1 MRDAIASERLTS
13 SPRITS
19 VYAFCGN
26 SGFFEF
32 AGGGSLADR
41 LQAHYAAK
49 YYMDDAEN
57 EDRNNDILSQYE
69 KLNLAYQVA
78 AGLADFHD
86 ADAMRNENG
95 RITSAAMVHADI
107 TTDQYVNIDGVFKL
121 NDFNRCRFMLRRRD
135 SAARVGG
142 DGEPCGFFV
151 GNNPAKNRSPEEY
164 AYTVETEFVD
174 IYSMG
179 NIIYSILTD
188 KDPWEE
194 TPEKRA
200 QKLVM
205 EGKRPNVPERVKSS
219 KDFVDVALRAMMWK
233 CWEQTPNNRPRA
245 RKVADFFAKKLS
257 DFQAK

>member
-1 MRDAIASERLTS
+1 MCAVVCHVTLLAIIVFIPLVSLAFFS
-13 SPRITS
+13 SPS
-19 VYAFCGN
+19 
-26 SGFFEF
+26 
-32 AGGGSLADR
+32 
-41 LQAHYAAK
+41 K
-49 YYMDDAEN
+49 
-57 EDRNNDILSQYE
+57 
-69 KLNLAYQVA
+69 VA

-151 GNNPAKNRSPEEY
+151 GNNPAKVRACIARKHIALIFYCLIVCMAQNRSPEEY